1 MGNISKIN
9 GSLINADT
17 ASFVTTAQ
25 TASYVENAQTAS
37 FVNTLNQSVT
47 ITGAITASS
56 NISASGYLVA
66 QNITASGDISS
77 SGNIY
82 ANEFYADLGINEGY
96 HIGSGKPALSIT
108 DGGTLNLGA
117 AHPTYMA
124 AGVNIYTTGS
134 DSSKGLFL
142 DSTGNI
148 TASGNISAS
157 GYLVVQNI
165 TASGNISASGTI
177 QSLDMRVG
185 TSEQPNGII
194 RFGDPGDKAYPQF
207 IQSEINQLKLERGNG
222 ETLVKYNTL
231 QHVDGPKVVIYGDIS
246 ASGYLVVQNITASN
260 NISASGTIFGT
271 FQQITGITVLQSDW
285 TLDSGLYE
293 SDISNANITSNT
305 VVDVIPDNAYYTT
318 VLAAQLLPANVSSAG
333 AVKIFAVNEPTDDI
347 DVTLNLFK

>member
-9 GSLINADT
+9 GSLINADTASFVTTAQTASYVENAQT

-77 SGNIY
+77 SGTITGNTVKSNSY
-82 ANEFYADLGINEGY
+82 RFPNDTVRLRESSTANNAQFY
-96 HIGSGKPALSIT
+96 
-108 DGGTLNLGA
+108 GG
-117 AHPTYMA
+117 
-124 AGVNIYTTGS
+124 
-134 DSSKGLFL
+134 GLEVTQG
-142 DSTGNI
+142 TGNI

-157 GYLVVQNI
+157 GTVTADKFRTGGGSLAFYGSSIGYDALHIGFNSGQRISIGKDPTTDIQLNGNI
-165 TASGNISASGTI
+165 TASGNISASGNIVAQDFAT
-177 QSLDMRVG
+177 
-185 TSEQPNGII
+185 
-194 RFGDPGDKAYPQF
+194 PG
-207 IQSEINQLKLERGNG
+207 
-222 ETLVKYNTL
+222 
-231 QHVDGPKVVIYGDIS
+231 
-246 ASGYLVVQNITASN
+246 NITASG

-271 FQQITGITVLQSDW
+271 FQQITGITVSQASW

-293 SDISNANITSNT
+293 YDISDASITSNT
-305 VVDVIPDNAYYTT
+305 VVDVIPDNADYTI

>member
-1 MGNISKIN
+1 LYK
-9 GSLINADT
+9 
-17 ASFVTTAQ
+17 
-25 TASYVENAQTAS
+25 
-37 FVNTLNQSVT
+37 
-47 ITGAITASS
+47 
-56 NISASGYLVA
+56 
-66 QNITASGDISS
+66 
-77 SGNIY
+77 
-82 ANEFYADLGINEGY
+82 DLGINEGY

-177 QSLDMRVG
+177 
-185 TSEQPNGII
+185 
-194 RFGDPGDKAYPQF
+194 
-207 IQSEINQLKLERGNG
+207 
-222 ETLVKYNTL
+222 
-231 QHVDGPKVVIYGDIS
+231 
-246 ASGYLVVQNITASN
+246 
-260 NISASGTIFGT
+260 FGT

-285 TLDSGLYE
+285 PLDSGLYE

-305 VVDVIPDNAYYTT
+305 VVDVIPDNADYTI
-318 VLAAQLLPANVSSAG
+318 VLAAQLLPANVSSG
-333 AVKIFAVNEPTDDI
+333 VQLRF
-347 DVTLNLFK
+347 LQ

>member
-25 TASYVENAQTAS
+25 TASYVENASTASYVQNAQTAS

-148 TASGNISAS
+148 TAS
-157 GYLVVQNI
+157 
-165 TASGNISASGTI
+165 
-177 QSLDMRVG
+177 
-185 TSEQPNGII
+185 I
-194 RFGDPGDKAYPQF
+194 R
-207 IQSEINQLKLERGNG
+207 L
-222 ETLVKYNTL
+222 
-231 QHVDGPKVVIYGDIS
+231 
-246 ASGYLVVQNITASN
+246 
-260 NISASGTIFGT
+260 
-271 FQQITGITVLQSDW
+271 
-285 TLDSGLYE
+285 
-293 SDISNANITSNT
+293 
-305 VVDVIPDNAYYTT
+305 
-318 VLAAQLLPANVSSAG
+318 
-333 AVKIFAVNEPTDDI
+333 
-347 DVTLNLFK
+347 

>member
-9 GSLINADT
+9 GSLINADTASFVTTAQTASYVENAQT

-77 SGNIY
+77 SGTITGNTVKSNSY
-82 ANEFYADLGINEGY
+82 RFPNDTVRLRESSTANNAQFY
-96 HIGSGKPALSIT
+96 
-108 DGGTLNLGA
+108 GG
-117 AHPTYMA
+117 
-124 AGVNIYTTGS
+124 
-134 DSSKGLFL
+134 GLEVTQG
-142 DSTGNI
+142 TGNI

-157 GYLVVQNI
+157 GTIIGGALQFIGTDTSENATHYLTFKKPGNTLTNTTNGISFNPSTDSLALGGVIDIAGQAGTITGLNSLTSVHI
-165 TASGNISASGTI
+165 TASG
-177 QSLDMRVG
+177 
-185 TSEQPNGII
+185 
-194 RFGDPGDKAYPQF
+194 
-207 IQSEINQLKLERGNG
+207 
-222 ETLVKYNTL
+222 
-231 QHVDGPKVVIYGDIS
+231 
-246 ASGYLVVQNITASN
+246 

-271 FQQITGITVLQSDW
+271 FQQITGITVSQASW